1 MHSAEFIVSEEE
13 MRHEEDE
20 MRRWPCPQYDRDIN
34 DVRRVLGFSSFL
46 QFAFQIPVRPFGS
59 DIKDTL

>member
-34 DVRRVLGFSSFL
+34 DMPMVFL
-46 QFAFQIPVRPFGS
+46 SRILLLSPVRVS
-59 DIKDTL
+59 DPSSAVWE